1 MKHHITIEQFNEL
14 SPAAKERARVIIKKQ
29 IGSIHFAEL
38 NSTDPEIK
46 KYNGLYT
53 GVVTSVENNQ
63 YSINFQMKTTG
74 AFQYMIGEDDYPLF
88 SIGELIEILK
98 NENLEFHTIEIDAL
112 WNQVKEI
119 LER

>member
-1 MKHHITIEQFNEL
+1 
-14 SPAAKERARVIIKKQ
+14 
-29 IGSIHFAEL
+29 
-38 NSTDPEIK
+38 
-46 KYNGLYT
+46 
-53 GVVTSVENNQ
+53 
-63 YSINFQMKTTG
+63 MKTTG